1 MGNMNERVAGLSEYS
16 DEDLLKE
23 IKHRGLKIEVQDF
36 YVGRV
41 NDGVRYLAG
50 KIKIGGMLFDI

>member
-1 MGNMNERVAGLSEYS
+1 MNERVAGLSEYS